1 MSQSNK
7 DLEKKL
13 EKAFDAFWKL
23 TVILFQVIGYGLKQ
37 VNLRSIEFKVY
48 GLCLVGVAFG
58 LTYRHRYVYWLEDLA
73 SGTLTHWIS
82 SFLRSH
88 PWPLHYVIV
97 FIWLVFVALIFMGL
111 KPYWERKTFQKKLDE
126 VNLKSGQGTSTK
138 VIAIEKLDGLKTKL
152 IIDSRGVGVDI
163 YNKKKSSLS
172 SAFNSIIESIEA
184 GRSPQFVE
192 ILLTTKVLPS
202 RVTLASTIGHLKK
215 PYSIVIGESLKGVVT
230 ADISTLPHIL
240 IAGSTGG
247 GKSVFFKQILLG
259 LLHSSEYL
267 QMYLL
272 DLKGGVEMKEFADL
286 PNVRVIKNELEAV
299 QILTKVRDE
308 MKRRF
313 TILEKKGYKS
323 IVSKRDHL
331 DKIIV
336 GIDEASELYTK
347 VSAHNSKKKLILQ
360 ARELTDELAKLAR
373 AAGIHLIFA
382 TQKINKDTMDPKVQ
396 ENIGGRVCFR
406 ANTLENS
413 MRAIGNKMA
422 FELPDIKGR
431 AIWATGN
438 SFTEVQAPFISDEDV
453 KKQISLLQN
462 KYKGRKD
469 LNFKPMIEVK
479 RNQPKPPD
487 GFHNI

>member
-1 MSQSNK
+1 M
-7 DLEKKL
+7 
-13 EKAFDAFWKL
+13 
-23 TVILFQVIGYGLKQ
+23 
-37 VNLRSIEFKVY
+37 
-48 GLCLVGVAFG
+48 
-58 LTYRHRYVYWLEDLA
+58 
-73 SGTLTHWIS
+73 
-82 SFLRSH
+82 
-88 PWPLHYVIV
+88 
-97 FIWLVFVALIFMGL
+97 
-111 KPYWERKTFQKKLDE
+111 
-126 VNLKSGQGTSTK
+126 
-138 VIAIEKLDGLKTKL
+138 
-152 IIDSRGVGVDI
+152 DI

-259 LLHSSEYL
+259 LLHSSEHL

-438 SFTEVQAPFISDEDV
+438 SFTEVQAPFISDEDC
-453 KKQISLLQN
+453 KETNFSPSEQIQ
-462 KYKGRKD
+462 RPEEPQ
-469 LNFKPMIEVK
+469 F
-479 RNQPKPPD
+479 
-487 GFHNI
+487 